1 MFTATWGR
9 SSRGQWSPSRR
20 LGAAVMGILGNG
32 LGYDN
37 VVWGT
42 DALWTGAPQWQ
53 IAGLR
58 RIEIPEAK
66 QKKYGFKPLGPAPD
80 SPIKN
85 AIFGGTNAKLYNYS
99 PQQRSALENDR
110 FAQIKGTYEK
120 YGEGRSNLRYGYVA
134 KPVA

>member
-1 MFTATWGR
+1 
-9 SSRGQWSPSRR
+9 
-20 LGAAVMGILGNG
+20 VMGILGNG
-32 LGYDN
+32 LGYDH

-42 DALWTGAPQWQ
+42 DAVWTGAPQWQ
-53 IAGLR
+53 IEGLR
-58 RIEIPEAK
+58 RIEIPEDM
-66 QKKYGFKPLGPAPD
+66 QKKYGFKPLGQAPD

-110 FAQIKGTYEK
+110 FAQIKGVYEK